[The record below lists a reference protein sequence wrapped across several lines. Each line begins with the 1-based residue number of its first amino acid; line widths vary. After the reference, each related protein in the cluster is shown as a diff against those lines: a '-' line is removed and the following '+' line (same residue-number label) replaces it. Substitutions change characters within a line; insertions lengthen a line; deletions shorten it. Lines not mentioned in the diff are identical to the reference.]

1 MADGVRR
8 LTGSDYSISVT
19 GVAGPDTDEG
29 KAVGTVYL
37 GFSGRGRDTESV
49 LLRFSSWGRDSIRRK
64 AAVSAFILLSAYIE
78 GEDVVAI
85 ADGWRH
91 I

>member
-1 MADGVRR
+1 MLKAFSSFSSQFVSPLFPGKGEETVF
-8 LTGSDYSISVT
+8 SIV
-19 GVAGPDTDEG
+19 
-29 KAVGTVYL
+29 
-37 GFSGRGRDTESV
+37 FSERPESV